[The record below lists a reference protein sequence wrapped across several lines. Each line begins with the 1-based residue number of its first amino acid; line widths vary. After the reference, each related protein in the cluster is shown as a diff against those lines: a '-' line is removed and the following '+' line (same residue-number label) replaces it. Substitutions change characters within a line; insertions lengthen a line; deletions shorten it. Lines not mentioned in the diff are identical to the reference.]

1 MLKLTVIR
9 KDFKLQSKYQPSE
22 DQKSVIRT
30 LSENLDGG
38 QEKQTLLGVTGSGK
52 TFVMANVVEKYNK
65 PTLVLSHNKTLA
77 AQLYEEFTEFFP
89 ENAVKYF
96 VSYYDYYQPESYIP
110 SKDLYIEK
118 ESQVNKEIEA
128 MRSSAMNAVLNRTDT
143 IIVSSVSCI
152 YNIGSPDNYENKALY
167 LRRGTE
173 MDLSTLSRE
182 LAFMQYERSTY
193 DLERGQ
199 FRISGDTVEI
209 YMKYDEYPVRIEFW
223 GNEIDAIS
231 KIHPITRQKT
241 DELSELD
248 IFPTTALVYE
258 RDTLLNAV
266 ENIKKDLKK
275 RANFLRNI
283 GKDVEAQRLEQKTMY
298 DIEMMTSV
306 GYCKSMENY
315 SIYFDGR
322 RPGEAPYTLLDYF
335 PDDYLLLVDE
345 SHITIPQVRG
355 MYNGDRSRKTNL
367 IEYGFR
373 LPTAYDNRPLNFK
386 EFRERQG
393 KTIYISATPD
403 EWEIQDSNETVV
415 ELLTRPT
422 GLLDPKIEVRE
433 TKNQIDDV
441 ISEIRSNV
449 EKKQRVL
456 VTTLTKKMAEDLTTY
471 LQELDI
477 KVQYLHSDIDTVERV
492 EILRDLRLGKYD
504 VVVGINLLREGIDLP
519 EVSLVIILDADKEG
533 FLRSKTSLIQTI
545 GRSARHVEGRVIMY
559 ADTVTDSMA
568 YAIEETKRRR
578 AYQTRYNR
586 EHDITPKS
594 IEKEI
599 RDSISK
605 KKEDERNPLVDLEV
619 EELDRKQKKL
629 LIDDLESKML
639 LAAENLQFEKA
650 AKLRDEIKDIKL
662 TLK

>member
-1 MLKLTVIR
+1 MIELAMLENN
-9 KDFKLQSKYQPSE
+9 FKLKSKYIPSE
-22 DQKSVIRT
+22 DQKSVIKE
-30 LSENLDGG
+30 LSNNLDSGK
-38 QEKQTLLGVTGSGK
+38 EKQTLLGVTGSGK
-52 TFVMANVVEKYNK
+52 TFVMANLVEKYNR
-65 PTLVLSHNKTLA
+65 PTLVISHNKTLA

-96 VSYYDYYQPESYIP
+96 VSYYDYYQPESYLP
-110 SKDLYIEK
+110 AKDLYIEK
-118 ESQVNKEIEA
+118 ESQVNEEIEA

-143 IIVSSVSCI
+143 LIVASVSCI
-152 YNIGSPDNYENKALY
+152 YNIGNPDNYENKALY

-173 MDLSTLSRE
+173 IDLSTLSRE

-199 FRISGDTVEI
+199 FRISGDTLEI
-209 YMKYDEYPVRIEFW
+209 YMKYDDFPVRIEFW
-223 GNEIDAIS
+223 GNEIDNIS
-231 KIHPITRQKT
+231 RIHPITRQKME
-241 DELSELD
+241 ELSELD
-248 IFPTTALVYE
+248 IFPATALVYE
-258 RDTLLNAV
+258 RDTLLDAI
-266 ENIKKDLKK
+266 EMIKRDLKK
-275 RANFLRNI
+275 RVDFLRNI

-298 DIEMMTSV
+298 DIEMMASV

-322 RPGEAPYTLLDYF
+322 KPGEAPYTLLDYF

-355 MYNGDRSRKTNL
+355 MYNGDRARKTNL

-373 LPTAYDNRPLNFK
+373 LPTAYDNRPLNFS
-386 EFRERQG
+386 EFQKRQG
-393 KTIYISATPD
+393 KTVYISATPD
-403 EWEIQDSNETVV
+403 EWEIQDSNNTVI

-422 GLLDPKIEVRE
+422 GLLDPKIEVRDTE
-433 TKNQIDDV
+433 NQIDDV
-441 ISEIRSNV
+441 ISEIRSNI

-456 VTTLTKKMAEDLTTY
+456 VTTLTKRMAEDLTEY
-471 LQELDI
+471 LQDIDI

-492 EILRDLRLGKYD
+492 DILRDLRLGKYD

-533 FLRSKTSLIQTI
+533 FLRSKTSLVQTI

-559 ADTVTDSMA
+559 ADKVTDSMA

-578 AYQTRYNR
+578 AYQARYNR
-586 EHDITPKS
+586 EYNITPKS

-605 KKEDERNPLVDLEV
+605 KKDEPDPMVDIDIEK
-619 EELDRKQKKL
+619 LDMKQKKL
-629 LIDDLESKML
+629 LIKDLESKML

-650 AKLRDEIKDIKL
+650 ANLRDEIKEIKL
-662 TLK
+662 KLK

>member
-1 MLKLTVIR
+1 MIKLTVLK
-9 KDFKLQSKYQPSE
+9 KDFKLKSKYKPSE
-22 DQKSVIRT
+22 DQKTVIKT
-30 LSENLDGG
+30 LESNLKDGE
-38 QEKQTLLGVTGSGK
+38 EKQTLLGVTGSGK
-52 TFVMANVVEKYNK
+52 TFVMANLVEKYNK
-65 PTLVLSHNKTLA
+65 ATLVLSHNKTLA
-77 AQLYEEFTEFFP
+77 AQLYEEFKEFFP

-96 VSYYDYYQPESYIP
+96 VSYYDYYQPESYLP
-110 SKDLYIEK
+110 AKDLYIEK

-209 YMKYDEYPVRIEFW
+209 YMKYDDYPIRIEFW

-231 KIHPITRQKT
+231 RIHPITRQKV
-241 DELSELD
+241 EEVAELD

-266 ENIKKDLKK
+266 ENIKRDLKK

-298 DIEMMTSV
+298 DIEMLTSV

-335 PDDYLLLVDE
+335 PEDYLLLVDE

-355 MYNGDRSRKTNL
+355 MYNGDRARKTNL

-393 KTIYISATPD
+393 NTIYISATPD
-403 EWEIQDSNETVV
+403 EWEIRDSNKNVV

-422 GLLDPKIEVRE
+422 GLLDPKLEVRDTE
-433 TKNQIDDV
+433 NQIDDV
-441 ISEIRSNV
+441 ISEIRANV

-456 VTTLTKKMAEDLTTY
+456 VTTLTKKMAEDLTAY
-471 LQELDI
+471 LQDIDI

-533 FLRSKTSLIQTI
+533 FLRSKTSLVQTI

-559 ADTVTDSMA
+559 ADKITDSMA
-568 YAIEETKRRR
+568 YAIEETERRR
-578 AYQTRYNR
+578 AYQQRYNK
-586 EHDITPKS
+586 EHNITPKS

-599 RDSISK
+599 RESMSK
-605 KKEDERNPLVDLEV
+605 KKDEPDPMVDLDIER
-619 EELDRKQKKL
+619 LDKKQKKL

-639 LAAENLQFEKA
+639 IAAENLQFEKA

-662 TLK
+662 SLK

>member
-1 MLKLTVIR
+1 MIELAMLENN
-9 KDFKLQSKYQPSE
+9 FQLQSKYKPSE
-22 DQKSVIRT
+22 DQKSVIKELT
-30 LSENLDGG
+30 KNLVNGK
-38 QEKQTLLGVTGSGK
+38 EKQTLLGVTGSGK
-52 TFVMANVVEKYNK
+52 TFVMANLIEKYNK

-118 ESQVNKEIEA
+118 ESQVNDEIEA

-143 IIVSSVSCI
+143 VIVASVSCI
-152 YNIGSPDNYENKALY
+152 YNIGNPENYENKALY

-173 MDLSTLSRE
+173 IDLSTLSRE

-199 FRISGDTVEI
+199 FRISGDTVEV
-209 YMKYDEYPVRIEFW
+209 YMKYDEFPVRIEFW
-223 GNEIDAIS
+223 GNEIDNIS
-231 KIHPITRQKT
+231 KIHPITRQKIE
-241 DELSELD
+241 ELSELD
-248 IFPTTALVYE
+248 IFPATALVYE
-258 RDTLLNAV
+258 RNTLLNAI
-266 ENIKKDLKK
+266 EMIKRDLKN
-275 RANFLRNI
+275 RVNFLRNI

-298 DIEMMTSV
+298 DIEMMASV

-355 MYNGDRSRKTNL
+355 MYNGDRARKTNL

-386 EFRERQG
+386 EFQKRQG

-403 EWEIQDSNETVV
+403 EWEIQDSNNTVI

-422 GLLDPKIEVRE
+422 GLLDPEIEVRSTE
-433 TKNQIDDV
+433 NQIDDV
-441 ISEIRSNV
+441 ISEIRNNV

-456 VTTLTKKMAEDLTTY
+456 VTTLTKRMAEDLTEY
-471 LQELDI
+471 LKDIDI
-477 KVQYLHSDIDTVERV
+477 KVQYLHSDIDTIERV
-492 EILRDLRLGKYD
+492 DILRDLRLGKYD

-533 FLRSKTSLIQTI
+533 FLRSKTSLVQTI

-559 ADTVTDSMA
+559 ADKVTDSMA

-586 EHDITPKS
+586 EHNITPKS

-605 KKEDERNPLVDLEV
+605 KKDEPDPTVDLDIEK
-619 EELDRKQKKL
+619 LDMKQKRL
-629 LIDDLESKML
+629 LIKDLESKML

-650 AKLRDEIKDIKL
+650 ADLRDEIKEIKL
-662 TLK
+662 KLK